1 MDFVKTIAGR
11 ELEYIDS
18 DHLYLVDGVIVPSI
32 TQMLKKKFGAKYDM
46 VDENTLQR
54 AAERGT
60 AVHSAIERYCE
71 AGEDDPAFRE
81 LQNFKWLLRQYKF
94 EVLKNEI
101 PVILFRAGKPI
112 AAGRL
117 DMVIQ
122 SEEGLGIADVKRTS
136 SLDKEYLFYQLNLY
150 RLAYKQDYSREID
163 FLRAIWLR
171 EEKRKYVKIPVN
183 EEMAWEFIEQYQE
196 GINECC

>member
-1 MDFVKTIAGR
+1 MNFVKTIAGR
-11 ELEYIDS
+11 ELEYIDA

-32 TQMLKKKFGAKYDM
+32 TQILQKRFGAKYDA
-46 VDENTLQR
+46 VNENTLQR
-54 AAERGT
+54 AAEKGS
-60 AVHSAIERYCE
+60 ALHSAIEMYCE
-71 AGEDDPAFRE
+71 TGEDDPAIRE
-81 LQNFKWLLRQYKF
+81 LQNFKWLMRQYKF
-94 EVLKNEI
+94 DVLRNEI
-101 PVILFRAGKPI
+101 PVILFRAGEPI

-117 DMVIQ
+117 DMVIM
-122 SEEGLGIADVKRTS
+122 SDEGLGIADVKRTA

-171 EEKRKYVKIPVN
+171 EEVRKYVKIPVN

-196 GINECC
+196 ANQ